1 MAINNIS
8 PKKGKVVDIPDVP
21 TIGTATEGASSATVA
36 FTAATKGGP
45 VTTYTALSSPG
56 SFTGTGSSSPVTV
69 TGLTNGTSYTFTV
82 RANNATG
89 SSPYSSASNA
99 AVPNGPVAG
108 YKVWLDAS
116 DTTTITSSGGSVS
129 QWTDKS
135 ANAYTFTQATSTN
148 QPTTG
153 TRTIN
158 SKNVLD
164 FDGTSDYLYST
175 AAISTWKFL
184 HSAASTIF
192 IVANT
197 DVTNSNHSFVS
208 TQAGSTSRIG
218 FYTYQDMGN
227 MYARVDKGSAGNTV
241 YNSTY
246 ALAYGT
252 GNYYFTY
259 KSDPTN
265 ATAADRI
272 KISQN
277 GGTYYGTNTATN
289 AVSTADS
296 ENSLTIGCLLDLFNG
311 VRYPGG
317 WHNGTIAEIII
328 YDSALSS
335 GDIASVQSYL
345 ATKWSI

>member
-1 MAINNIS
+1 LLNQIAAIH
-8 PKKGKVVDIPDVP
+8 
-21 TIGTATEGASSATVA
+21 
-36 FTAATKGGP
+36 
-45 VTTYTALSSPG
+45 
-56 SFTGTGSSSPVTV
+56 GTGVAPVV
-69 TGLTNGTSYTFTV
+69 N
-82 RANNATG
+82 
-89 SSPYSSASNA
+89 P
-99 AVPNGPVAG
+99 PVSG
-108 YKVWLDAS
+108 YKLWLDAS
-116 DTTTITSSGGSVS
+116 DATTITSVAGLVS

-135 ANAYTFTQATSTN
+135 ANGYTFTQATSTN

-164 FDGTSDYLYST
+164 FDGTTDYLYST

-184 HSAASTIF
+184 HSTASTIF

-197 DVTNSNHSFVS
+197 DVTNGSHSFIS

-227 MYARVDKGSAGNTV
+227 MYARADKGSAGNTV
-241 YNSTY
+241 YNSAY
-246 ALAYGT
+246 ALSYGT

-259 KSDPTN
+259 KSDPAN
-265 ATAADRI
+265 GTAADRI

-289 AVSTADS
+289 SPSTADS

-311 VRYPGG
+311 VRYPGS
-317 WHNGTIAEIII
+317 WHNGTIGEILI
-328 YDSALSS
+328 YDSALSA
-335 GDIASVQSYL
+335 GNITDTQDYL
-345 ATKWSI
+345 ATKWGI